1 MDKSPVTLYAPTP
14 EATREIARR
23 PSAGLR
29 ARDTVVRKGDL
40 GAGKSEFARG
50 IARGLGYD
58 GPIPSPSF
66 TILNEYEGGRLALHH
81 FDWYRVSDSGE
92 LYESGLDE
100 YIGGMGVCVIEWSE
114 RAPDIL
120 PEDRIVVTLIP
131 DENDGRRIF
140 METHGDVRLPDIL
153 PCPADGDAGGEGNE
167 FAKPRE

>member
-1 MDKSPVTLYAPTP
+1 MSGRIVRTAPAP
-14 EATREIARR
+14 EDTREIGREV
-23 PSAGLR
+23 SAFLR
-29 ARDTVVRKGDL
+29 DGDTVVLEGEL
-40 GAGKSEFARG
+40 GAGKSELARG
-50 IARGLGYD
+50 IARGLGYT
-58 GPIPSPSF
+58 GPVPSPSF

-167 FAKPRE
+167 FTKPRE